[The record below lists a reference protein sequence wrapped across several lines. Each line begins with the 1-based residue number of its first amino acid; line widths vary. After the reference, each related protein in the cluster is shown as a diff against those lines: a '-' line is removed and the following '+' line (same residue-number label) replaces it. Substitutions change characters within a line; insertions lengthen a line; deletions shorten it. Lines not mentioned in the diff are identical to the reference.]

1 MPISPIKNFLCVLV
15 LLAAMALGVAMT
27 TRQVKTTDSSSIEKI
42 DPSTDMVNVE
52 VRILFSHPPESI
64 EIANFGISQKSPS
77 NEFEFTLSLPKEKVT
92 ELPLDIKWTEK
103 ADATFFS
110 QITIRQDGKEDDV
123 IVLSDL
129 YSEYSDIFTIDT
141 RTK

>member
-1 MPISPIKNFLCVLV
+1 MPGSPIKNFLCVLV

-27 TRQVKTTDSSSIEKI
+27 TRQVNTTDSSTVEKI
-42 DPSTDMVNVE
+42 ETPSNMVNVD
-52 VRILFSHPPESI
+52 VRILFSHPPELI
-64 EIANFGISQKSPS
+64 EISNLGISQKSPS
-77 NEFEFTLSLPKEKVT
+77 NEFEFTLTLPKEKVT
-92 ELPLDIKWTEK
+92 ELPLDIVWAEK
-103 ADATFFS
+103 DDATFFS

-129 YSEYSDIFTIDT
+129 YSEFSDVFTIDT